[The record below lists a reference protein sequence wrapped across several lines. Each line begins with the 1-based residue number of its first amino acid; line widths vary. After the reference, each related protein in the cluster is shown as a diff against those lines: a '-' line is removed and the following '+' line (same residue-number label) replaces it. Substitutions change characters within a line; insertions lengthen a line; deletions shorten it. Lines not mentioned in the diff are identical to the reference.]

1 MIRLLPFQKL
11 RLNSGAEIR
20 CFFLGDRTAGLGL
33 FTFSEKWAGPDA
45 LGRRMKNYNR

>member
-20 CFFLGDRTAGLGL
+20 CFFLGDQTVGLGL
-33 FTFSEKWAGPDA
+33 F
-45 LGRRMKNYNR
+45 GRVS